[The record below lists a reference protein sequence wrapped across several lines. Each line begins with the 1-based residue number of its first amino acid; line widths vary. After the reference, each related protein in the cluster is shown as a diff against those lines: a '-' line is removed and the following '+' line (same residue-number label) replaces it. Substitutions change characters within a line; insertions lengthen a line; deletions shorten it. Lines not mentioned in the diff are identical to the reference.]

1 MINFLP
7 RLISGILYIVI
18 IFASIVIS
26 METFITVF
34 LIFTLI
40 STYEANSLYQ
50 KIKSMGYKYNHPF
63 IPPLYVSVSMIAL
76 IYIPFSGNAIYNPYL
91 ILFIFILIWISDTM
105 SYFFGSLFGRTNL
118 KIEASPNKTWE
129 GFIGGLFCSVIFSY
143 VSFSFIQ
150 EIFPLW
156 KTILLGFTIPI
167 FGLLGDIFQSQIK
180 RKAGVKDSGNLIPG
194 HGGLFDRL
202 DSAIGNSFVTLIIT
216 VI

>member
-1 MINFLP
+1 MTNFIP
-7 RLISGILYIVI
+7 RLFSGILYIVI
-18 IFASIVIS
+18 IFSSIVIG
-26 METFITVF
+26 MKAFITVF
-34 LIFTLI
+34 TIFTLI
-40 STYEANSLYQ
+40 SSFLIGFVLIQFYGMGNVSTRIIGLDIRLPFIIFASLYCS
-50 KIKSMGYKYNHPF
+50 IGET
-63 IPPLYVSVSMIAL
+63 L
-76 IYIPFSGNAIYNPYL
+76 YNPFL

-105 SYFFGSLFGRTNL
+105 SYFFGSLFGKTNL

-202 DSAIGNSFVTLIIT
+202 DSAIGNSFITLIIT

>member
-40 STYEANSLYQ
+40 STYEANLLYQ
-50 KIKSMGYKYNHPF
+50 KIKSKGYKYNHPF
-63 IPPLYVSVSMIAL
+63 IPPIYVSVSMIAL
-76 IYIPFSGNAIYNPYL
+76 INIPFTGNDIYNPYL

-105 SYFFGSLFGRTNL
+105 SYFFGSLFGRTSL

-129 GFIGGLFCSVIFSY
+129 GFIGGLFCSILFSY
-143 VSFSFIQ
+143 VSFNFIQ
-150 EIFPLW
+150 EIFPFW
-156 KTILLGFTIPI
+156 KTIVLGFIVPI
-167 FGLLGDIFQSQIK
+167 FGLFGDIVQSKIK
-180 RKAGVKDSGNLIPG
+180 RRAGVKDSGNMIPG

-202 DSAIGNSFVTLIIT
+202 DSAIGNSFIVLIIT
-216 VI
+216 IL

>member
-1 MINFLP
+1 M
-7 RLISGILYIVI
+7 
-18 IFASIVIS
+18 
-26 METFITVF
+26 
-34 LIFTLI
+34 
-40 STYEANSLYQ
+40 
-50 KIKSMGYKYNHPF
+50 
-63 IPPLYVSVSMIAL
+63 
-76 IYIPFSGNAIYNPYL
+76 
-91 ILFIFILIWISDTM
+91 
-105 SYFFGSLFGRTNL
+105 

-202 DSAIGNSFVTLIIT
+202 DSAIGNSFITLIIT